1 VARAFSDLLRVLIE
15 EDKLMPQREIKIQS
29 PRLSLSGAL
38 EVVREGMAA
47 ANKHGVPMSICVVD
61 PSGLPLASVR
71 MDGAPMLAFDV
82 AGKKA
87 WTSAQ
92 TGAPS
97 GEVIH
102 FISGDAG
109 AHLSMP
115 HVDQFSVVPGGLPI
129 VVDGERLG
137 ALGVSGGTPEL
148 DLAVAEAALAA
159 FI

>member
-1 VARAFSDLLRVLIE
+1 
-15 EDKLMPQREIKIQS
+15 MPQDELKIQR
-29 PRLSLSGAL
+29 PQLSLSGAL
-38 EVVREGMAA
+38 KVVQAGMAA
-47 ANKHGVPMSICVVD
+47 ANQHGAPMSICVVD
-61 PSGLPLASVR
+61 PSGLPIASVR
-71 MDGAPMLAFDV
+71 MDGAPMLALDV

-115 HVDQFSVVPGGLPI
+115 HVSQFSVVAGGLPI
-129 VVDGERLG
+129 VIDGERLG

-148 DLAVAEAALAA
+148 DLAVAQAALAA
-159 FI
+159 VV